1 MMEGSTDTR
10 HIERDLEDTRSR
22 LDATIDAL
30 QQKLSPGQMVDQAV
44 TYFKEGGGVEFTNNL
59 GRTVRDNPLPVL
71 LIGAGIAWLAVSGTT
86 GRRDTGGERGYRRG
100 RSWSGYDR
108 DEASTAY
115 GDGERG
121 YAEYGTP
128 PDYGTPRYD
137 TAGAYGAGTFAEPR
151 EPLPYEAA
159 AYDDLATK
167 AHEAGSRLEREQDE
181 AEEVYQERVYTA
193 KGSVLGVTRQEGEE
207 PHGFRERVEAA
218 LSAAAERVRRAA
230 QQAGSMASGAGR
242 RAGGMAS
249 DLAGRGQAG
258 LRGLYGYGQS
268 AAYGVREGA
277 DYAAWRARDAGARAT
292 DYLTERPL
300 LLGALGVTLGAVVG
314 MLLPSTRYERQMF
327 GNVREGLKDTAREAM
342 GDVGQRVAR
351 VAETVLDTAHDSARR
366 EGLTDVSGPGLAAA
380 AREQVADAAGR
391 VRHVVEETVTAGR
404 EAVEREVSGSGGDN
418 KPSSSSSQGGNKQ
431 SSSAAAGSTTRQPGE
446 HGDPRPVV

>member
-1 MMEGSTDTR
+1 MEGSTDTR

-44 TYFKEGGGVEFTNNL
+44 TYFKEGGGVEFTSNL

-86 GRRDTGGERGYRRG
+86 AGRRDTGGGERGYRRG
-100 RSWSGYDR
+100 RGWASYDR
-108 DEASTAY
+108 TGSTAY
-115 GDGERG
+115 GDEERG
-121 YAEYGTP
+121 YAAEYATP

-137 TAGAYGAGTFAEPR
+137 TAGAYGAATAAEPR

-167 AHEAGSRLEREQDE
+167 ANEAGSRLAREQDE
-181 AEEVYQERVYTA
+181 AEDVYQERVYTA

-218 LSAAAERVRRAA
+218 LSAAADRFRRAA
-230 QQAGSMASGAGR
+230 HQAGSMASGAGS
-242 RAGGMAS
+242 RAGGMAGG
-249 DLAGRGQAG
+249 LAERGQAG

-268 AAYGVREGA
+268 AAYGVRDGA
-277 DYAAWRARDAGARAT
+277 GYASWRARDAGARTT

-314 MLLPSTRYERQMF
+314 MLLPSTRYERQVF

-366 EGLTDVSGPGLAAA
+366 EGLSDVSAPGIAAA

-391 VRHVVEETVTAGR
+391 VRHVVEETATAGR
-404 EAVEREVSGSGGDN
+404 EALEREVSGTGGGDD
-418 KPSSSSSQGGNKQ
+418 KSSSPGGNKQQ
-431 SSSAAAGSTTRQPGE
+431 SSSAAGTKRQPGGGE

>member
-1 MMEGSTDTR
+1 MEGSTDTR

-71 LIGAGIAWLAVSGTT
+71 LIGAGVAWLAVSNAT
-86 GRRDTGGERGYRRG
+86 GRGGGARGNYRRDRDRSWDRYGSAEPVGYGDEDRGYP
-100 RSWSGYDR
+100 
-108 DEASTAY
+108 
-115 GDGERG
+115 G
-121 YAEYGTP
+121 YATP
-128 PDYGTPRYD
+128 PDYGAPRYG
-137 TAGAYGAGTFAEPR
+137 TAGAYGSGTTAAEPR

-167 AHEAGSRLEREQDE
+167 ANEAGSRLTREQDE
-181 AEEVYQERVYTA
+181 SDEAYHERVYTA

-207 PHGFRERVEAA
+207 SHGFRERVEAA
-218 LSAAAERVRRAA
+218 LSAAAERFRRAA
-230 QQAGSMASGAGR
+230 HQAGSMASGAGS
-242 RAGGMAS
+242 RASGMAG

-268 AAYGVREGA
+268 AAYGVRDGA
-277 DYAAWRARDAGARAT
+277 GYAAWRARDAGARTT

-327 GNVREGLKDTAREAM
+327 GNVREGLKDTAREAV
-342 GDVGQRVAR
+342 GELGQRAAR

-366 EGLTDVSGPGLAAA
+366 EGLTDVSGPGLASA
-380 AREQVADAAGR
+380 ARERVADAAGR
-391 VRHVVEETVTAGR
+391 VRHVVEETATAGR
-404 EAVEREVSGSGGDN
+404 EALEREVSGTSGGND
-418 KPSSSSSQGGNKQ
+418 KPSSSAGNKQ
-431 SSSAAAGSTTRQPGE
+431 PSSATGTTRQPGE
-446 HGDPRPVV
+446 HDDRRPVA

>member
-1 MMEGSTDTR
+1 MEGSTDTR

-44 TYFKEGGGVEFTNNL
+44 TYFKEGGGVEFTHNL

-86 GRRDTGGERGYRRG
+86 SSSRRRDGGERGYRRG
-100 RSWSGYDR
+100 RSWASYDR
-108 DEASTAY
+108 TGSTAY
-115 GDGERG
+115 GDEERDYGE
-121 YAEYGTP
+121 YATP

-137 TAGAYGAGTFAEPR
+137 TAGAYGSAAMAGAEPR

-167 AHEAGSRLEREQDE
+167 ANEAGSRLVREQDE
-181 AEEVYQERVYTA
+181 AEDVYQERVYTA

-207 PHGFRERVEAA
+207 SHGFRERVEAA
-218 LSAAAERVRRAA
+218 LSAAAERFRRAA
-230 QQAGSMASGAGR
+230 HQAGSMASGAGS
-242 RAGGMAS
+242 RASGMAG
-249 DLAGRGQAG
+249 DLAGRGRAG

-268 AAYGVREGA
+268 AAYGARDGA
-277 DYAAWRARDAGARAT
+277 GYATWRARDAGTRAA

-300 LLGALGVTLGAVVG
+300 LLGALGLTLGAVVG
-314 MLLPSTRYERQMF
+314 MLLPPTRYERQMF
-327 GNVREGLKDTAREAM
+327 GNVREGFKDTAREAM

-366 EGLTDVSGPGLAAA
+366 EGLTDVSAPGIAAA

-404 EAVEREVSGSGGDN
+404 EALEREVSDTGGD
-418 KPSSSSSQGGNKQ
+418 KKSSQGGNKQ
-431 SSSAAAGSTTRQPGE
+431 QLSSAAGGKQRQPGGGE